1 MPKVLVGNF
10 KGPKGDKGDKGDTGA
25 QGPKGA
31 TGNTGEQGPTG
42 AQGVQGTSYKN
53 QGAWAASKAYKC
65 DSTQIDTVAYSGAM
79 YGCIKSHTSSSS
91 ITPVNATY
99 WVKMAAQ
106 GATGPKGD
114 KGDVGPT
121 AIKLDSV
128 TQDQLLMNKAR
139 TANPSYVAVQFKT
152 TDGKVLAM
160 EVPASQVRI
169 SNDVTLDQALIGNPN
184 LLINGDFQVWQRGTV
199 FKNIRNNN
207 YCADRWRVYRR
218 SDVDIVNVEKV
229 DDGLKITC
237 DTGEI
242 TGEFNVYQSVD
253 KNEYAWLIGKK
264 TIVTQSINGIVKK
277 YERIQRVEGDSSYIN
292 IVSVN
297 GLKAN
302 DVINYVKVEL
312 GEIATPLVPRP
323 YAEELMLCQ
332 RYALSIKDTY
342 YLGFMLGTFYSGRIC
357 GIIQNIHMRVNP
369 TVKLTGFFVYY
380 AIPNKSNVEEAP
392 TNITIDRN
400 TGYTIITPV
409 SNTGMSDG
417 DTCLVQLTSDSSLM
431 IDAEIY

>member
-1 MPKVLVGNF
+1 MAKVLVGNF
-10 KGPKGDKGDKGDTGA
+10 KGPKGDTGKTGPA
-25 QGPKGA
+25 GPQGP
-31 TGNTGEQGPTG
+31 QGP
-42 AQGVQGTSYKN
+42 QGNPGT
-53 QGAWAASKAYKC
+53 
-65 DSTQIDTVAYSGAM
+65 
-79 YGCIKSHTSSSS
+79 
-91 ITPVNATY
+91 VNIADDFTTEDPTY
-99 WVKMAAQ
+99 ALSA
-106 GATGPKGD
+106 PKGKELYD
-114 KGDVGPT
+114 N
-121 AIKLDSV
+121 
-128 TQDQLLMNKAR
+128 LL
-139 TANPSYVAVQFKT
+139 Q
-152 TDGKVLAM
+152 
-160 EVPASQVRI
+160 
-169 SNDVTLDQALIGNPN
+169 IGNPN

-277 YERIQRVEGDSSYIN
+277 YERIQRVEGNSSYIN

-417 DTCLVQLTSDSSLM
+417 DTCLVQLTSDSSC
-431 IDAEIY
+431 EIRC